1 MVFKMHKL
9 IIIFSMR
16 FLLKLNSL
24 ILLMLAGLYVA
35 GCASAV
41 HEPGNR
47 ENVKTEPAAMFHD
60 NSSEHNNHAVHE
72 ASQHTTDRQFTSR
85 ENAVTQSSPSGKYR
99 LSLFC
104 DDPEIPLQ
112 KIHSWT
118 LHVEDASGK
127 PADNLKLFVSGGM
140 PMHRHGFPT
149 RPRVSEHLGNGDYRV
164 EGIKFNMAGHW
175 EMRFNINEIDKPLG
189 RDLEQVVFQIHRK

>member
-1 MVFKMHKL
+1 MKKIIRVF
-9 IIIFSMR
+9 SAG
-16 FLLKLNSL
+16 FLLKLNSF
-24 ILLMLAGLYVA
+24 ILLLLAGLSIS
-35 GCASAV
+35 GCANTAPAPHK
-41 HEPGNR
+41 HEHAKAEAKDGTLAMPHESHSGH
-47 ENVKTEPAAMFHD
+47 ENP
-60 NSSEHNNHAVHE
+60 
-72 ASQHTTDRQFTSR
+72 QHSTTQQYTSR
-85 ENAVTQSSPSGKYR
+85 EHAVTLTSPSGKYR

-104 DDPEIPLQ
+104 NDPEIPLQ

-118 LHVEDASGK
+118 LHVEDVAGR

-175 EMRFNINEIDKPLG
+175 EMRFNINEKDKPLG